1 MITIIHATI
10 KKIAIQV
17 TIKKNNKKHDAG
29 ERMERSSDVQ
39 RQL

>member
-17 TIKKNNKKHDAG
+17 TIKNNKKHDAG